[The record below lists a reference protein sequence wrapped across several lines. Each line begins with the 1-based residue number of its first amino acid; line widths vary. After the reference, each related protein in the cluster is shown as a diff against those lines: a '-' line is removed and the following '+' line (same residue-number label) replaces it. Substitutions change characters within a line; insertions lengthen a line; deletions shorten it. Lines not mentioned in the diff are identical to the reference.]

1 VNSGAAEVG
10 TPAAPP
16 EPQLPWQQAQV
27 SIESTIKKRG
37 RPKKVT
43 SAQEPSEPGN
53 LGFSPDMEI
62 YLTSLRAQAREAA
75 ADLYYMTQ
83 LRKGAPEPPR
93 EPNVDADRALALLLA
108 RPTAYPD
115 LPHLNAKTLE
125 ELDE

>member
-1 VNSGAAEVG
+1 MGNHLRLLQRPLGIKRPLIHRHPGASPFDNPAE
-10 TPAAPP
+10 
-16 EPQLPWQQAQV
+16 
-27 SIESTIKKRG
+27 K
-37 RPKKVT
+37 
-43 SAQEPSEPGN
+43 N
-53 LGFSPDMEI
+53 L

-115 LPHLNAKTLE
+115 LPHLNAKMLE
-125 ELDE
+125 ELDEESLNNVILWLERRAANGKT